1 MLYTFLNDS
10 SACASQELQAVYNF
24 KDEVAHYIE
33 NYKHIHEA
41 FSFLQSQDLVTQ
53 SFHEFLSDNLVQD
66 DNEQDLRE
74 VNFGDV
80 VEQSHLMITD
90 IIHEE
95 FTECLDE
102 LFLLPNYKLKSIQD
116 PIFLYVLHTQNF
128 LIEGLRHQCCQE
140 WAQVQDASR
149 KSRLHRVVT
158 DKNRALISIL
168 IDAKINLNI
177 ENYTGATPLFYA
189 VHDAL
194 RSGTLDIVD
203 MLLNAGADYTIPLHN
218 GWSILHKIVF
228 YANCSMASKF
238 IKLGMNINIQ
248 DIEGNAPM
256 HGAARWSSKKIM
268 KLLIKKGADINIQNN
283 KGLTPLHFAARFGHE
298 KIVLMLIHA
307 GANIDIENY
316 EGEKAEDVH
325 VVESEEKAQVIKRIF
340 KECRQGTMQSDNQ
353 HACCFIS

>member
-1 MLYTFLNDS
+1 M
-10 SACASQELQAVYNF
+10 
-24 KDEVAHYIE
+24 
-33 NYKHIHEA
+33 
-41 FSFLQSQDLVTQ
+41 
-53 SFHEFLSDNLVQD
+53 
-66 DNEQDLRE
+66 
-74 VNFGDV
+74 
-80 VEQSHLMITD
+80 
-90 IIHEE
+90 
-95 FTECLDE
+95 
-102 LFLLPNYKLKSIQD
+102 
-116 PIFLYVLHTQNF
+116 
-128 LIEGLRHQCCQE
+128 
-140 WAQVQDASR
+140 QDASG

-228 YANCSMASKF
+228 YENCSMASKF

-248 DIEGNAPM
+248 DIEGNAPI
-256 HGAARWSSKKIM
+256 HGAAMWNSKKIM

-283 KGLTPLHFAARFGHE
+283 KGLTPLHVATGFGHK

-316 EGEKAEDVH
+316 EGTKAEDVH
-325 VVESEEKAQVIKRIF
+325 VVESEEKAQVITKIF
-340 KECRQGTMQSDNQ
+340 IECRQAAMQSDNQ
-353 HACCFIS
+353 HACCLIS